1 MIRYFKMF
9 MCLFWLCTASIIQ
22 AQKTMGVAALSSAT
36 KRVAFLIGNN
46 NYTNVHPLK
55 NPERDVDALQKV
67 LEGLGFKV
75 FAYKNCSLSET
86 QQVYSDF
93 LKQLDH
99 VKPEVAWVYFS
110 GHGLGVNGVNY
121 LLPTDTSIGC
131 VEQLQSYEAV
141 SLNSWIEDLLKKQ
154 IKHNFI
160 FLDACRDLGKLTHC
174 SGAAITG
181 AVQGLSKPTE
191 KYRGLLIAFATTEG
205 NTADDSNFDKNN
217 SLFTAEL
224 IKYLPTPNIGIR
236 QVLDLAKQGTYLR
249 SGQTQDPKRWDD
261 LVEDYVFVR
270 TKSEA
275 SPSPAAPIQKVISVV
290 AYKPNSSEVDMGLA
304 KMTQQQ
310 LKVHEQ
316 LKAEYPDH
324 DIRLQTNSKGLAAD
338 EIVCTVR
345 RQTETS
351 PNPVAGFNL
360 IKADTRLTLT
370 FKKGQD
376 LLDEIEL
383 SEGGT
388 DHQKNIAI
396 QNSIERAM
404 EHLKNQTINLKR

>member
-1 MIRYFKMF
+1 MIRHFKMF
-9 MCLFWLCTASIIQ
+9 ICLLWFCKASILQ
-22 AQKTMGVAALSSAT
+22 AQKTMGVAVLPSAT
-36 KRVAFLIGNN
+36 KRVALLIGNN
-46 NYTNVHPLK
+46 KYANIRPLE
-55 NPERDVDALQKV
+55 NPERDVVALKKV

-75 FAYKNCSLSET
+75 FDYTNCDLRKT
-86 QQVYSDF
+86 QEVYTDF
-93 LKQLDH
+93 LKQLDQI
-99 VKPEVAWVYFS
+99 KPEVAWVYFS

-141 SLNSWIEDLLKKQ
+141 SLNRWIDDLLQKK

-181 AVQGLSKPTE
+181 TVQGLSKPTE

-205 NTADDSNFDKNN
+205 DTADDNKFDKTN
-217 SLFTAEL
+217 SLFTSEL
-224 IKYLPTPNIGIR
+224 LKYLPTPNIGIR

-249 SGQTQDPKRWDD
+249 SGQNQDPKRWDD

-270 TKSEA
+270 TKSEGTS
-275 SPSPAAPIQKVISVV
+275 SPVAPIQKVISVV

-310 LKVHEQ
+310 LKIQ
-316 LKAEYPDH
+316 YPDH
-324 DIRLQTNSKGLAAD
+324 DIRLQTTSKGLTAD

-351 PNPVAGFNL
+351 PNPVAGYNL

-370 FKKGQD
+370 FKKGNE

-388 DHQKNIAI
+388 DHQKNVAI
-396 QNSIERAM
+396 QNSIERAI
-404 EHLKNQTINLKR
+404 EQLKNQTINIKR

>member
-9 MCLFWLCTASIIQ
+9 MCLLWLCTASILQ
-22 AQKTMGVAALSSAT
+22 AQKTMGVAALPSAT
-36 KRVAFLIGNN
+36 KRVALLIGNN
-46 NYTNVHPLK
+46 KYSAIRPLK

-67 LEGLGFKV
+67 LENLGFKV
-75 FAYKNCSLSET
+75 FAYKNCSLSKT
-86 QQVYSDF
+86 QQVYADF
-93 LKQLDH
+93 LKQLDQI
-99 VKPEVAWVYFS
+99 KPEVAWVYFS

-121 LLPTDTSIGC
+121 LLPTDTSIDC

-141 SLNSWIEDLLKKQ
+141 SLNSWIEDLLQKK

-160 FLDACRDLGKLTHC
+160 FLDACRNLEDLKHC
-174 SGAAITG
+174 NGSAITG
-181 AVQGLSKPTE
+181 TVQGLSKPSE
-191 KYRGLLIAFATTEG
+191 KYRDVLIGFATTEG
-205 NTADDSNFDKNN
+205 NTADDNTFDKNN
-217 SLFTAEL
+217 SLYTAEL

-236 QVLDLAKQGTYLR
+236 QVLDLTKQGVSVR
-249 SGQTQDPKRWDD
+249 SGQTQYPKRWDD
-261 LVEDYVFVR
+261 LVSDYVFVR
-270 TKSEA
+270 TKVEV
-275 SPSPAAPIQKVISVV
+275 PVEPAITAQKIISVV
-290 AYKPNSSEVDMGLA
+290 AYKPNSNEMDMGLA
-304 KMTQQQ
+304 KITQQQ

-351 PNPVAGFNL
+351 PNPVAGYNL
-360 IKADTRLTLT
+360 IKANTRLTLT
-370 FKKGQD
+370 FKKGKD

-388 DHQKNIAI
+388 DHQKNKAI
-396 QNSIERAM
+396 ENSIERAM
-404 EHLKNQTINLKR
+404 EQLKNQTINLR